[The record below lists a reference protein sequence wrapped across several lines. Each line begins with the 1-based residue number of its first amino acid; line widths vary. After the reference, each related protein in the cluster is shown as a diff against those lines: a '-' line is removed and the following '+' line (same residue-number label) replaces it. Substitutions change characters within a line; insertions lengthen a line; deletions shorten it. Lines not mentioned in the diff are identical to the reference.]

1 MVRVAKELGA
11 LQVQRLKEPGWHAVG
26 GVSGLYLKVVP
37 TGARTWVLR
46 ATVGSKRRD
55 MGLGGF
61 PSVTLA
67 GAREKARE
75 ARLLI
80 EKGTDPILAKQ
91 KAKSALIAEQAKAK
105 TFDEAVTSF
114 MDAKGDEWRNVKH
127 RQQWANTLATYA
139 SPYMGNVLVSDVTQA
154 HVEQV
159 LRPIWREKTETAT
172 RVRQRVEKVLDF
184 ARASGWR
191 TGENPAT
198 WRGRLS
204 ELFPKPSKI
213 KTVVHQRALPPREMH
228 AFMLK
233 LRKAAGTAARALE
246 FAILTAARSGEVRGA
261 TWSEIDLEGGFW
273 TVPGER
279 MKAGRLHRVPL
290 SAHAVKLLKALPR
303 IKDNNLLFPA
313 PRGSLLS
320 DMTLTAVLRRMEVDA
335 VPHGMRAAFKTWAMD
350 HTEFPRELVEIA
362 LSHTVGDAV
371 EQAYARS
378 DMVER
383 RRVLMTAWAKF
394 LDTPQQSGKVVQ
406 LKGRRAVAG

>member
-1 MVRVAKELGA
+1 MARVAKELGP
-11 LQVQRLKEPGWHAVG
+11 LQVQRLTAPGWHAVG

-37 TGARTWVLR
+37 TGARMWVLR
-46 ATVGSKRRD
+46 ATVGNRRRD
-55 MGLGGF
+55 MGLGGY

-75 ARLLI
+75 ARLMI
-80 EKGTDPILAKQ
+80 EKGTDPILAKRQ
-91 KAKSALIAEQAKAK
+91 AKSKLIAEQAKDK
-105 TFDEAVTSF
+105 TFDEAFTAF
-114 MDAKGDEWRNVKH
+114 MDAKGDEWRNAKH

-139 SPYMGNVLVSDVTQA
+139 SPYMGAVLVSDVTQA

-159 LRPIWREKTETAT
+159 LRPIWRDKTETAT
-172 RVRQRVEKVLDF
+172 RVRQRIEKVLDF

-198 WRGRLS
+198 WKGRLS

-213 KTVVHQRALPPREMH
+213 KTVVHQRALEPREMH
-228 AFMLK
+228 EFMK
-233 LRKAAGTAARALE
+233 ALRKASGTAARALE

-261 TWSEIDLEGGFW
+261 NWDEIDLQGGFW

-279 MKAGRLHRVPL
+279 MKAGRMHRVPL
-290 SAHAVKLLKALPR
+290 SAPALKLLKALPR
-303 IKDNNLLFPA
+303 IKGNDLLFPA
-313 PRGSLLS
+313 PRGGQLS
-320 DMTLTAVLRRMEVDA
+320 DMSLTAVLRRMDVDA
-335 VPHGMRAAFKTWAMD
+335 VPHGMRASFKTWTAD

-362 LSHTVGDAV
+362 LSHTVGNAV

-383 RRVLMTAWAKF
+383 RRVLMTAWCNF
-394 LDTPQQSGKVVQ
+394 LDTPQKAARVVH
-406 LKGRRAVAG
+406 LRGAA

>member
-1 MVRVAKELGA
+1 MRIAKELGA
-11 LQVQRLKEPGWHAVG
+11 LQVQRLTRPGWHAVG
-26 GVSGLYLKVVP
+26 GVSGLYLKVAP

-46 ATVGSKRRD
+46 ATVGNKRRD

-67 GAREKARE
+67 GARDKARE

-80 EKGTDPILAKQ
+80 ENGTDPILAKHQ
-91 KAKSALIAEQAKAK
+91 ARSSLIAEQARHK
-105 TFDEAVTSF
+105 TFDEAFTAF
-114 MDAKGDEWRNVKH
+114 MDAKGDEWRNAKH
-127 RQQWANTLATYA
+127 RQQWENTLVTYA
-139 SPYMGNVLVSDVTQA
+139 SPFMGKVLVSDITQA

-172 RVRQRVEKVLDF
+172 RVRQRIEKVLDF
-184 ARASGWR
+184 SRASGWR

-198 WRGRLS
+198 WQGRLS

-213 KTVVHQRALPPREMH
+213 RTVVHQRALSPREMH
-228 AFMLK
+228 DFMVD
-233 LRKAAGTAARALE
+233 LRKAPGTAARALE
-246 FAILTAARSGEVRGA
+246 FAVLTAARSGEVRGA
-261 TWSEIDLEGGFW
+261 TWDEIDLQGGFW

-290 SAHAVKLLKALPR
+290 SGHAVNLLKGLPR

-313 PRGSLLS
+313 PRGGQLS
-320 DMTLTAVLRRMEVDA
+320 DMAMTAVLRRMEVDA
-335 VPHGMRAAFKTWAMD
+335 VPHGMRASFKTWAGD

-362 LSHTVGDAV
+362 LAHAVGDAV
-371 EQAYARS
+371 EQAYSRS
-378 DMVER
+378 DAVER

-394 LDTPQQSGKVVQ
+394 LDTPQKAAKVVQ
-406 LKGRRAVAG
+406 LRGAA

>member
-1 MVRVAKELGA
+1 MARVAKELGP
-11 LQVQRLKEPGWHAVG
+11 LQVQRLTAPGWHAVG
-26 GVSGLYLKVVP
+26 GVSGLYLKIVV
-37 TGARTWVLR
+37 TGARMWVLR
-46 ATVGSKRRD
+46 ATVGNRRRD

-80 EKGTDPILAKQ
+80 EKGTDPILAKRQ
-91 KAKSALIAEQAKAK
+91 AKSKLIAEQAKDK
-105 TFDEAVTSF
+105 TFDEAFTAF
-114 MDAKGDEWRNVKH
+114 MDAKGDEWRNAKH

-139 SPYMGNVLVSDVTQA
+139 SPFMGAVLVSDVTQA

-159 LRPIWREKTETAT
+159 LRPIWRDKTETAT
-172 RVRQRVEKVLDF
+172 RVRQRIEKVLDF

-198 WRGRLS
+198 WKGRLS

-213 KTVVHQRALPPREMH
+213 KTVVHQRALEPREMH
-228 AFMLK
+228 EFMMA
-233 LRKAAGTAARALE
+233 LRKASGTAARALE

-261 TWSEIDLEGGFW
+261 NWDEIDLQGGFW

-279 MKAGRLHRVPL
+279 MKAGRMHRVPL
-290 SAHAVKLLKALPR
+290 SAPALKLLKALPR
-303 IKDNNLLFPA
+303 IKGNDLLFTA
-313 PRGSLLS
+313 PRGGQLS
-320 DMTLTAVLRRMEVDA
+320 DMSLTAVLRRMDADA
-335 VPHGMRAAFKTWAMD
+335 VPHGMRASFKTWAAD

-362 LSHTVGDAV
+362 LSHTVGNAV

-383 RRVLMTAWAKF
+383 RRVLMTAWASF
-394 LDTPQQSGKVVQ
+394 LDTPQKAAKVVH
-406 LKGRRAVAG
+406 LRGAA

>member
-1 MVRVAKELGA
+1 MVRLAKELGP
-11 LQVQRLKEPGWHAVG
+11 LQVQRLTAPGWHAVG
-26 GVSGLYLKVVP
+26 GVSGLYLKVAP

-80 EKGTDPILAKQ
+80 EKGTDPILAKHQ
-91 KAKSALIAEQAKAK
+91 AKSALIAEQAKAK
-105 TFDEAVTSF
+105 TFEEAVAAY
-114 MDAKGDEWRNVKH
+114 MDAKSDEWKNAKH
-127 RQQWANTLATYA
+127 RQQWVNTLATYA
-139 SPYMGNVLVSDVTQA
+139 SPFMGKVLVSDVTQA

-172 RVRQRVEKVLDF
+172 RLRQRVEKVLDF

-191 TGENPAT
+191 SGENPAT

-213 KTVVHQRALPPREMH
+213 KTVVHQRALEPREMH
-228 AFMLK
+228 GFLK
-233 LRKAAGTAARALE
+233 DLRQAAGTAARALE

-261 TWSEIDLEGGFW
+261 TWSEIDLQGGFW

-279 MKAGRLHRVPL
+279 MKAGRTHRVPL
-290 SAHAVKLLKALPR
+290 SGQAVKLLKSVPR
-303 IKDNNLLFPA
+303 IKGNDLLFPA
-313 PRGSLLS
+313 PRGGQLS

-335 VPHGMRAAFKTWAMD
+335 VPHGMRASFKTWAMD

-362 LSHTVGDAV
+362 LSHAVGDAV

-383 RRVLMTAWAKF
+383 RRVLMSAWAKF
-394 LDTPQQSGKVVQ
+394 LDTPQKAARVVH
-406 LKGRRAVAG
+406 LRRAA

>member
-1 MVRVAKELGA
+1 MARVAKELGA
-11 LQVQRLKEPGWHAVG
+11 LQVQRLTAPGLHAVG
-26 GVSGLYLKVVP
+26 GVSGLYLKVAP

-46 ATVGSKRRD
+46 ATVGDKRRD

-91 KAKSALIAEQAKAK
+91 QARSTLIAEQAKHK
-105 TFDEAVTSF
+105 TFDEAFTAF
-114 MDAKGDEWRNVKH
+114 MDAKGDEWRNAKH
-127 RQQWANTLATYA
+127 RQQWSNTLAAYA
-139 SPYMGNVLVSDVTQA
+139 SPVMGNVLVSDVTQA

-159 LRPIWREKTETAT
+159 LRPIWRDKTETAT
-172 RVRQRVEKVLDF
+172 RVRQRIEKVLDF

-191 TGENPAT
+191 TGDNPAT
-198 WRGRLS
+198 WKGRLS

-213 KTVVHQRALPPREMH
+213 KTVVHQRALAPREMH
-228 AFMLK
+228 DFMIA
-233 LRKAAGTAARALE
+233 LRKASGTAARALE

-261 TWSEIDLEGGFW
+261 TWEEIDLEGGFW

-279 MKAGRLHRVPL
+279 MKAGRPHRVPL
-290 SAHAVKLLKALPR
+290 SADALKLLKALAR

-313 PRGSLLS
+313 PRGGLLS

-335 VPHGMRAAFKTWAMD
+335 VPHGMRASFKTWAGD
-350 HTEFPRELVEIA
+350 HTEFPRELVEVA

-383 RRVLMTAWAKF
+383 RRVLMNAWAKF
-394 LDTPQQSGKVVQ
+394 LDTSQTTAKVVHLQ
-406 LKGRRAVAG
+406 GAA

>member
-1 MVRVAKELGA
+1 MARVAKELGP
-11 LQVQRLKEPGWHAVG
+11 LQVQRLTAPGWHAVG

-37 TGARTWVLR
+37 TGARMWVLR
-46 ATVGSKRRD
+46 ATVGNRRRD

-80 EKGTDPILAKQ
+80 EKGTDPILAKRQ
-91 KAKSALIAEQAKAK
+91 AKSKLIAEQAKDK
-105 TFDEAVTSF
+105 TFDEAFTAF
-114 MDAKGDEWRNVKH
+114 MDAKGDEWRNAKH

-139 SPYMGNVLVSDVTQA
+139 SPFMGAVLVSDVTQA

-159 LRPIWREKTETAT
+159 LRPIWRDKTETAT
-172 RVRQRVEKVLDF
+172 RVRQRIEKVLDF

-198 WRGRLS
+198 WKGRLS

-213 KTVVHQRALPPREMH
+213 KTVVHQRALEPREMH
-228 AFMLK
+228 EFMK
-233 LRKAAGTAARALE
+233 ALRKASGTAARALE

-261 TWSEIDLEGGFW
+261 NWDEIDLQGGFW

-279 MKAGRLHRVPL
+279 MKAGRMHRVPL
-290 SAHAVKLLKALPR
+290 SAPALKLLKALPR
-303 IKDNNLLFPA
+303 IKGNDLLFPA
-313 PRGSLLS
+313 PRGGQLS
-320 DMTLTAVLRRMEVDA
+320 DMALTAVLRRMDVDA
-335 VPHGMRAAFKTWAMD
+335 VPHGMRASFKTWAAD

-362 LSHTVGDAV
+362 LSHTVGNAV

-383 RRVLMTAWAKF
+383 RRVLMTAWASF
-394 LDTPQQSGKVVQ
+394 LDTPQKAAKVVH
-406 LKGRRAVAG
+406 LRGAA

>member
-1 MVRVAKELGA
+1 MARVAKELGP
-11 LQVQRLKEPGWHAVG
+11 LQVQRLTAPGWHAVG

-37 TGARTWVLR
+37 TGARMWVLR
-46 ATVGSKRRD
+46 ATVGNRRRD

-80 EKGTDPILAKQ
+80 EKGTDPILAKRQ
-91 KAKSALIAEQAKAK
+91 AKSKLIAEQAKDK
-105 TFDEAVTSF
+105 TFDEAFTAF
-114 MDAKGDEWRNVKH
+114 MDAKGDEWRNAKH

-139 SPYMGNVLVSDVTQA
+139 SPFMGAVLVSDVTQA

-159 LRPIWREKTETAT
+159 LRPIWRDKTETAT
-172 RVRQRVEKVLDF
+172 RVRQRIEKVLDF

-198 WRGRLS
+198 WKGRLS

-213 KTVVHQRALPPREMH
+213 KTVVHQRALEPREMH
-228 AFMLK
+228 EFMK
-233 LRKAAGTAARALE
+233 ALRKASGTAARALE

-261 TWSEIDLEGGFW
+261 NWDEIDLQGGFW

-279 MKAGRLHRVPL
+279 MKAGRMHRVPL
-290 SAHAVKLLKALPR
+290 SAPALKLLKALPR
-303 IKDNNLLFPA
+303 IKDNDLLFPA
-313 PRGSLLS
+313 PRGGQLS
-320 DMTLTAVLRRMEVDA
+320 DMALTAVLRRMEVDA
-335 VPHGMRAAFKTWAMD
+335 VPHGMRASFKTWAAD

-362 LSHTVGDAV
+362 LSHTVGNAV

-383 RRVLMTAWAKF
+383 RRVLMTAWGSF
-394 LDTPQQSGKVVQ
+394 LDTPQKAAKVVH
-406 LKGRRAVAG
+406 LRGAA